1 VEYTNSIRGFIFVIN
16 RKLLSLRSQKS
27 TKLLY
32 LHEAV
37 VETEVYLDVVQ
48 VDRVFTCDELG

>member
-1 VEYTNSIRGFIFVIN
+1 VIN
-16 RKLLSLRSQKS
+16 RELLSLRSQKS